1 VIQPPSLLATLTER
15 LPGASSFAA
24 RVDGVF
30 AGLLITGAVVIVILT
45 ALTLTFLI
53 RYRREAKVNRAAVR
67 IATWKIE
74 TAWTVGTTLVFLGF
88 FFWGA
93 TVYLDIKHPPAG
105 DNVDEINVIGR
116 QWMWD
121 IRHPDGRREFNT
133 MHVLV
138 NRPVRLLLSSED
150 VIHSFF
156 VPAFRLKQ
164 DLVPGKTVE
173 AWFEPT
179 RTGTYTLFCAQY
191 CGTEHSEMLGQIIVQ
206 SPADYATWLAGDWK
220 DAAAAA
226 ARNADPRLRPA
237 GHRLFVQYG
246 CSVCHD
252 SATTVRAPSLV
263 GIFGQRV
270 RLSDGTLVRA
280 DDQYLHDSILHAS
293 QQVVAGY
300 GPTMPTYDGVVSEAD
315 VLTLVSYLK
324 SLTPATA
331 VPPGTIP
338 PPQP

>member
-1 VIQPPSLLATLTER
+1 MIRPVSLFATLTER
-15 LPGASSFAA
+15 LPEASSFAG

-30 AGLLITGAVVIVILT
+30 AGLLIASAVVIAILT

-53 RYRREAKVNRAAVR
+53 RYRREAKVNRSAVR

-74 TAWTVGTTLVFLGF
+74 TAWTVGTTVVFLGF

-93 TVYLDIKHPPAG
+93 SVYLDIKHIPAAG
-105 DNVDEINVIGR
+105 EADEINVVGR

-121 IRHPDGRREFNT
+121 IRHADGRREFNT

-138 NRPVRLLLSSED
+138 NRPVRLLLSAED

-164 DLVPGKTVE
+164 DLVPGKIVD

-179 RTGTYTLFCAQY
+179 RSGTYTLFCAQY
-191 CGTEHSEMLGQIIVQ
+191 CGTAHSAMLGRIIVLA
-206 SPADYATWLAGDWK
+206 PAAYAAWLAGDWK
-220 DAAAAA
+220 ETAAA
-226 ARNADPRLRPA
+226 ARNTDPDKRSA
-237 GHRLFVQYG
+237 GRRLFVQYG

-252 SATTVRAPSLV
+252 PDAALHAPSLV
-263 GIFGQRV
+263 GIYGQRV
-270 RLSDGTLVRA
+270 RLGDGTFARA
-280 DDQYLHDSILHAS
+280 DDQYLHDSILHGS

-300 GPTMPTYDGVVSEAD
+300 RPIMPTYDGVIPEPD
-315 VLTLVSYLK
+315 VLELVSYLK
-324 SLTPATA
+324 SITRPPA
-331 VPPGTIP
+331 PPGPASP
-338 PPQP
+338 P